1 MACSAYALPP
11 RAGPDIRLMNGYSTL
26 VIFLTVCELALL
38 LLVVLFFSR
47 LRRSEDLLAK
57 MQKNQDGLLKKL
69 DFNARLEQELVG
81 SFRQRQAELAE
92 LDQKLEQRRGELE
105 KLVKKAE
112 ECIRSP
118 DFLRQIILN
127 GSRRGQSPVALA
139 KATGLSREEVELILA
154 QEKL

>member
-1 MACSAYALPP
+1 
-11 RAGPDIRLMNGYSTL
+11 MNGFSTL
-26 VIFLTVCELALL
+26 VLFLTLCELVLL

-57 MQKNQDGLLKKL
+57 MQKNQDSLLKKL

-92 LDQKLEQRRGELE
+92 LDQKLEQRRDELA

-112 ECIRSP
+112 ECSRSP
-118 DFLRQIILN
+118 EFLRQIILN
-127 GSRRGQSPVALA
+127 GSRRGQSPLALA
-139 KATGLSREEVELILA
+139 KGTGLSLDEVELILA
-154 QEKL
+154 QERGSRKNASGGQGETF